1 MLSPPVRAYHLYL
14 FVRLG
19 NGHYQT
25 RLLFLGIVRYLAALL
40 QYVLNEAFLKSRY
53 FLLTNVTLRYNIHIV
68 NYQNGENDVKDSISL
83 TVPMDYNAL
92 TRAGEMLLG
101 LAADAAQPAPV
112 EPPKPV
118 AEIPPAPSVGAS
130 TTAVDDQHVT
140 EPSAAD
146 VFTDPKPE
154 PTTCAVETVTPVQA
168 ATEPAAPSA
177 PPAGVEVDSDGLP
190 WDERIHAGTKTT
202 LAKTK
207 QWKKKRGVAAEL
219 VTTVEAELRA
229 AMAVPA
235 SGNVATTAVEPSE
248 PAAPSTTVV
257 DAVQPVSPPAPA
269 APAQPATPP
278 PAPAATGGIS
288 TLPELMAASTG
299 AGKTPADMLAAAQ
312 KCGLASVALLGAR
325 PDLIPTVAAEL
336 GLGG

>member
-1 MLSPPVRAYHLYL
+1 M
-14 FVRLG
+14 
-19 NGHYQT
+19 
-25 RLLFLGIVRYLAALL
+25 
-40 QYVLNEAFLKSRY
+40 
-53 FLLTNVTLRYNIHIV
+53 
-68 NYQNGENDVKDSISL
+68 KDSISL

-112 EPPKPV
+112 EPPKPF

-154 PTTCAVETVTPVQA
+154 PATSAVETATPQVGSPTPSTTTPTETATPVQA
-168 ATEPAAPSA
+168 
-177 PPAGVEVDSDGLP
+177 AGVEVDSDGLP

-207 QWKKKRGVAAEL
+207 QWKKKRGVPAEL

-229 AMAVPA
+229 AMAVKS

-248 PAAPSTTVV
+248 PSAPPAPPAAPSTTVADV
-257 DAVQPVSPPAPA
+257 VQPVSPPAPA
-269 APAQPATPP
+269 TPAT
-278 PAPAATGGIS
+278 PAATGGIS

>member
-1 MLSPPVRAYHLYL
+1 M
-14 FVRLG
+14 
-19 NGHYQT
+19 
-25 RLLFLGIVRYLAALL
+25 
-40 QYVLNEAFLKSRY
+40 
-53 FLLTNVTLRYNIHIV
+53 
-68 NYQNGENDVKDSISL
+68 KDSISL

-101 LAADAAQPAPV
+101 LAADAAQP
-112 EPPKPV
+112 KPV

-140 EPSAAD
+140 EPSAAE

-154 PTTCAVETVTPVQA
+154 PATSAVETATPQAGNPTPSTTTPTETATPVQA
-168 ATEPAAPSA
+168 VTEPVAPSA
-177 PPAGVEVDSDGLP
+177 LPAGVEVDSDGLP

-207 QWKKKRGVAAEL
+207 QWKKKRGVPAEL

-248 PAAPSTTVV
+248 PSAPPAPPVAPSTTVA
-257 DAVQPVSPPAPA
+257 DAAQPVSPPAPA

-278 PAPAATGGIS
+278 PAPAATGDIS